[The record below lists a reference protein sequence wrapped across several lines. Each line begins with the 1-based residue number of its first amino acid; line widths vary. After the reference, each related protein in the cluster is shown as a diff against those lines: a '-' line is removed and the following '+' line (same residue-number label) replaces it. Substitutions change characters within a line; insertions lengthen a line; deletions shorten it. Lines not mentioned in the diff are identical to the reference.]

1 MGQIAHSVVYFA
13 FRCILDYDHLP
24 YLLIYSF
31 SVRHIFYLCSVCIS
45 FKKKQKNEYKTL

>member
-1 MGQIAHSVVYFA
+1 MGQIAHSVVYFPL
-13 FRCILDYDHLP
+13 RCILDYDHLP

-31 SVRHIFYLCSVCIS
+31 SVRHIFFICVLYTC